1 MLCDH
6 CDGSQFQA
14 KRRQE
19 ELDRIKAEEERVKQ
33 EELAR
38 QQELQVGQFF
48 RAANS
53 RGWIRDTL

>member
-48 RAANS
+48 RAANPP
-53 RGWIRDTL
+53 G